1 MDRCSFRWGVL
12 LVLWCVAG
20 LKLAAMKVES
30 LDKGW
35 FFNRGYESQSAGK
48 VTVDLPHTWNAA
60 DAMFG
65 NVNYYRGMSNYSR
78 FITIPSSENLSR
90 VFLRVKAAQ
99 TVADV
104 YLDNHFVAQ
113 HKGGYTS
120 FTVELTPFI
129 RKGKKQKLDIR
140 VSNAQTME
148 IAPICGDFN
157 TWGGLNRGVELLLT
171 DEICIDP
178 TFHGSSGVFFTPYDV
193 SASHAKL
200 EMKALLSGSEMA
212 AGDCSVEFSLRDAE
226 NRMVLCKEIG
236 VTGKEAIVKMELDKP
251 HLWDGV
257 NDPYLYTGVVVL
269 KKGEKEIDRREEH
282 IGFRFYSVDP
292 DKGFFLNGKP
302 YPVQGANYHEDRAER
317 ASAFRPDDFESDLDL
332 IQEMGCTAVRLAHY
346 PHAQLLHDMMDRRG
360 LIAWAEIPFVNVFV
374 SHPQY
379 RENLKQQLAELIYQ
393 YYNHPCILTWGLF
406 NEINP
411 GWLENPNP
419 MAEELDSLAK
429 AWDASRLTTGASN
442 QKDPLNGIPDL
453 IAFNRYFGWYG
464 NDCKDMGEWIDKEHQ
479 AYPQRC
485 MGISEYGAGADVFQQ
500 TDSLVHPE
508 PWGQWHPENWQ
519 TYYHIENWKQ
529 LVERP
534 FL

>member
-1 MDRCSFRWGVL
+1 MDRRNLRWGVL

-30 LDKGW
+30 LDHGW
-35 FFNRGYESQSAGK
+35 FFNRGYESQAAGK

-65 NVNYYRGMSNYSR
+65 NVDYYRGMSNYSR

-282 IGFRFYSVDP
+282 KNISVSGF
-292 DKGFFLNGKP
+292 
-302 YPVQGANYHEDRAER
+302 
-317 ASAFRPDDFESDLDL
+317 
-332 IQEMGCTAVRLAHY
+332 I
-346 PHAQLLHDMMDRRG
+346 
-360 LIAWAEIPFVNVFV
+360 
-374 SHPQY
+374 
-379 RENLKQQLAELIYQ
+379 
-393 YYNHPCILTWGLF
+393 
-406 NEINP
+406 
-411 GWLENPNP
+411 
-419 MAEELDSLAK
+419 
-429 AWDASRLTTGASN
+429 RLT
-442 QKDPLNGIPDL
+442 L
-453 IAFNRYFGWYG
+453 I
-464 NDCKDMGEWIDKEHQ
+464 K
-479 AYPQRC
+479 
-485 MGISEYGAGADVFQQ
+485 VF
-500 TDSLVHPE
+500 S
-508 PWGQWHPENWQ
+508 
-519 TYYHIENWKQ
+519 
-529 LVERP
+529 
-534 FL
+534 